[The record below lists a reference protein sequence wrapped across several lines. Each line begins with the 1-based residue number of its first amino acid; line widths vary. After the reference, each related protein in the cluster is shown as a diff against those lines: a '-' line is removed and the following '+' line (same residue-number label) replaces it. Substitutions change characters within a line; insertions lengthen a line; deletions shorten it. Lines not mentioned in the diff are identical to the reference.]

1 MDQSEKSQ
9 TAKNYIWNTLGSA
22 MSAASSFILLF
33 AVTRTMGPYAGGI
46 FSLAYALSQQFQT
59 LGAYEMRPYQATDAT
74 AKYSFSVYF
83 ASRVL
88 TCILML
94 GCVIGYS
101 VFTNGF
107 SYEALLI
114 VLVASL
120 KLFDAFED
128 VFHGAFQQRG
138 RLDVAGKAFFFRVL
152 VTTVT
157 FCASVAIFHDLLIA
171 CIASLICSLVALL
184 ALNIPPAARLLTLR
198 GSVRLKALA
207 GLMATCFP
215 LFLGAFLATYL
226 TNAPKFGIE
235 EFCTKDIQ
243 TFYSVL
249 FMPTLAINLLNQFA
263 FKPLLTT
270 LAQSWTENN
279 LHRFCSILAK
289 SIGVVFTAFVAL
301 CITMYPFGTPLL
313 GWIYNIDLSSY
324 RPELMVLLLGG
335 VLSALS
341 IVLYYGLVT
350 MRKQGAI
357 FFGYALSAGLAICI
371 ATPLISSFGI
381 MGAAML
387 YVLSFAF
394 LSLIFG
400 FCFVRFLLKAKKR
413 VADTV

>member
-1 MDQSEKSQ
+1 MNPNEKSQ

-33 AVTRTMGPYAGGI
+33 AVTRAMGPYAGGI

-74 AKYSFSVYF
+74 EKYPFSVYF
-83 ASRVL
+83 TSRIL
-88 TCILML
+88 TCSLML
-94 GCVIGYS
+94 ACVVLYS

-128 VFHGAFQQRG
+128 VFHGAFQRKG
-138 RLDVAGKAFFFRVL
+138 RLDIAGKAFFFRVL
-152 VTTVT
+152 VTTVS
-157 FCASVAIFHDLLIA
+157 FCAAVAISHDLFVA
-171 CIASLICSLVALL
+171 CIVSLAFSLVALL
-184 ALNIPPAARLLTLR
+184 SLNIPPAVRLLSMR
-198 GSVRLKALA
+198 DGVHLKALA
-207 GLMATCFP
+207 GLLATCFP

-270 LAQSWTENN
+270 LAQSWVENN
-279 LHRFCSILAK
+279 LHRFCGILVK
-289 SIGVVFTAFVAL
+289 SIGVVFAAFVAL
-301 CITMYPFGTPLL
+301 CITMYPFGTALL
-313 GWIYNIDLSSY
+313 GWIYGIDLSSY
-324 RPELMVLLLGG
+324 TTELMVLLLGG

-350 MRKQGAI
+350 MRKQGVV
-357 FFGYALSAGLAICI
+357 FLGYALSAALAACI
-371 ATPLISSFGI
+371 AAPLISAFGI
-381 MGAAML
+381 MGAATL

-400 FCFVRFLLKAKKR
+400 VFFIIFLVQAKKR
-413 VADTV
+413 ASINA